1 VDGYRIDSLYNAFC
15 VDGDVARI
23 WKANPS
29 STTYK
34 TSTIEFAELTEAF
47 IKKNMIGVDNGIPV
61 VRPEPNSDVFVMGEM
76 WRWSPVLVL
85 EVNQFYKL
93 HISSKDVVHG
103 LSIQPVN
110 MNFQVYPSYDYLLE
124 LSQPNPESTKFSAMS
139 SVV

>member
-1 VDGYRIDSLYNAFC
+1 
-15 VDGDVARI
+15 
-23 WKANPS
+23 
-29 STTYK
+29 
-34 TSTIEFAELTEAF
+34 
-47 IKKNMIGVDNGIPV
+47 MIGVDNGIPV